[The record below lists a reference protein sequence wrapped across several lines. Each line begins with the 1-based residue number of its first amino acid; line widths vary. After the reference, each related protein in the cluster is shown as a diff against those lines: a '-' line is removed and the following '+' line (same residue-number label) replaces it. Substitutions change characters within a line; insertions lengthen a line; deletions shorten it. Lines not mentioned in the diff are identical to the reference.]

1 LHPEFTRRGRFSD
14 VDSFTGSSSMVLR
27 RLIPHARMHGSKDK
41 YLLQCPAC
49 GCRAFE
55 IQGPLIE
62 TGVVQCVACHAE
74 IGPVDEVL
82 AAVQARIEREEQ
94 ELRKRRFH

>member
-1 LHPEFTRRGRFSD
+1 
-14 VDSFTGSSSMVLR
+14 
-27 RLIPHARMHGSKDK
+27 LIPHARMHGSKDK

-74 IGPVDEVL
+74 ICPVDEFL
-82 AAVQARIEREEQ
+82 AAAEALLASEEQ
-94 ELRKRRFH
+94 ERRKRRFN